1 MSSTATIKSH
11 HAQFKAD
18 YDSFLSRSLS
28 LDMTRGKPSPAQL
41 ALSKPLLSL
50 PGDDFMTESGTD
62 TRNYGIVDGLP
73 EIKSLF
79 SELLGCCE
87 DQVIVG
93 GNSSLTM
100 MYDSLQRACQFGVPG
115 GDGPWNNDTNRKFLC
130 PTPGY
135 DRHFLITEH
144 LGFELINVA
153 MTDQGPDMD
162 QVSWLVK
169 DDPSIKGIWCVPKY
183 SNPTGCCYS
192 ENTVSTLATMPTAAD
207 DFRIIWDNAYAE
219 HHFTDHH
226 VALANIGELCAQA
239 GHGNRAIQ
247 FASTSKMSLPGAG
260 VAAMASSP
268 ENIADAKAHLNVQG
282 IGPDKINQLRHLQL
296 FGDLAGLRAHMR
308 EHATLIKPKF
318 DRVDAILEEILGPWG
333 IASWTKPQGGY
344 FISLDIQEGQASKVI
359 QLAADAGVRLTAAG
373 APFPYGKDPFDKNIR
388 IAPTFPSIEEID
400 LATRVLAT
408 CVALVASE

>member
-1 MSSTATIKSH
+1 MSSTATITSH
-11 HAQFKAD
+11 HAQFRAD
-18 YDSFLSRSLS
+18 YDGFLSQSLS

-50 PGDDFMTESGTD
+50 PGDNFTTQSGTD
-62 TRNYGIVDGLP
+62 TRNYGIIDGLP
-73 EIKSLF
+73 EIKTLF
-79 SELLGCCE
+79 SELLGCNK

-115 GDGPWNNDTNRKFLC
+115 GNGPWNNDKNRKFLC

-144 LGFELINVA
+144 LGFELISVA

-162 QVSWLVK
+162 QVRWLVK
-169 DDPSIKGIWCVPKY
+169 DDPGIKGIWCVPKY

-192 ENTVSTLATMPTAAD
+192 EATVNALATMSTAAD

-226 VALANIGELCAQA
+226 PALANIGELCALA
-239 GHGNRAIQ
+239 GHDNRAIQ

-268 ENIADAKAHLNVQG
+268 ENIADAKTHLNVQG

-308 EHATLIKPKF
+308 EHAALIKPKF
-318 DRVDAILEEILGPWG
+318 DRVDAILEETLGPWG
-333 IASWTKPQGGY
+333 IASWTRPQGGY
-344 FISLDIQEGQASKVI
+344 FINLDIQDGQASKVI

-388 IAPTFPSIEEID
+388 IAPTFPNIEEID